1 MILGSSLLK
10 RKETAVHGFVRRSFF
25 IKMGY
30 RGVHRRSGITK
41 KRKNHSADYA
51 HSTRGG
57 HLNLSAQSKRPLH
70 KIMCSGLLLFCYVR
84 CALKSGGSGG
94 SSLRRSSL
102 ADSSLRGSSLGRSSL
117 RGSGLAGSSLRRS
130 SLGNS
135 GACGSSLRG
144 GGSRSGRSTTAG
156 GHASSQSQSNNSDAN
171 ILEFHINDL
180 LSLLVNV
187 WQRAFGN
194 TSLRCYILIRF

>member
-1 MILGSSLLK
+1 MILGSLLLK

-25 IKMGY
+25 IKWDTGSSTDAPVS
-30 RGVHRRSGITK
+30 R
-41 KRKNHSADYA
+41 KRKNHSAGYA
-51 HSTRGG
+51 HSARGG
-57 HLNLSAQSKRPLH
+57 HLKSFCATKKAAAQNNVQRPFA
-70 KIMCSGLLLFCYVR
+70 ILLCTL
-84 CALKSGGSGG
+84 CALNLGGSGG

-102 ADSSLRGSSLGRSSL
+102 RGSSLGRCSL

-135 GACGSSLRG
+135 GGACGSSLRG
-144 GGSRSGRSTTAG
+144 GGSRSGRSTTAS

-187 WQRAFGN
+187 
-194 TSLRCYILIRF
+194 

>member
-1 MILGSSLLK
+1 MILGSLLLK

-30 RGVHRRSGITK
+30 RGVRRRPGITK
-41 KRKNHSADYA
+41 KRKNHSAGYA
-51 HSTRGG
+51 HSARGG
-57 HLNLSAQSKRPLH
+57 HLKSFCAIKKAAAQNNVQRPFA
-70 KIMCSGLLLFCYVR
+70 ILLCTL
-84 CALKSGGSGG
+84 CALNLGGSGG

-102 ADSSLRGSSLGRSSL
+102 ADSSLRGSSLGRC
-117 RGSGLAGSSLRRS
+117 SLRRS

-194 TSLRCYILIRF
+194 TSLRCYILVRF

>member
-1 MILGSSLLK
+1 MILGSLLLK

-25 IKMGY
+25 IKWDTGASTDAPVS
-30 RGVHRRSGITK
+30 R
-41 KRKNHSADYA
+41 KRKNHSAGYA
-51 HSTRGG
+51 HSARGG
-57 HLNLSAQSKRPLH
+57 HLKSFCATKKAAAQNNVQRPFA
-70 KIMCSGLLLFCYVR
+70 ILLCTL
-84 CALKSGGSGG
+84 CALNLGGSGG

-102 ADSSLRGSSLGRSSL
+102 ADSSLRGSSLGRCSL

-144 GGSRSGRSTTAG
+144 RSSGRSRTTAS

-187 WQRAFGN
+187 
-194 TSLRCYILIRF
+194 